1 LPQLHIQM
9 VADKPAS
16 EKHDLLASL
25 IAQLNDFVV
34 VICDA
39 GGVIRSWHEGIRSQ
53 LGYSAA
59 DFVGRPLAELFRM
72 EPNAG
77 GQKPDTE
84 VFSIANKVGEPVIVS
99 AVTIAMEPLFGDSKG
114 FVKVIRGLTS
124 VNDTASAS
132 RALLEALEHS
142 NVLIR
147 RWDGVI
153 EHWSDGCE
161 RLYGYSAAEA
171 VGRNVHELLQTVYPV
186 PLDQMQVQLKQTG
199 SWLGELKQVSKYG
212 ATVYVSAQLV
222 LLGKRHDSEPLIVST
237 HSDISAQLQMRQ
249 DLVSA
254 NARLKSMAIELERS
268 NQELEEFARIASH
281 DLSAPI
287 TTTGWL
293 VDLLTSRH
301 GHSLNEEGKSCLK
314 QISLSLA
321 RMSDLVEA
329 VLQHAKVG
337 TSAIGASEEADTELA
352 LEAALE
358 NLRRDIETSGA
369 RISYLRLPPLLIG
382 QQPLTQLFQ
391 NLLSNA
397 IKYRSPGVAPAI
409 SIRAEWTEG
418 LWQIAVSD
426 NGIGVEPQWRERI
439 FQPMQRLHGSEIAGS
454 GIGLATCRKI
464 VDRAGGRIWV
474 EPNNGAGSTFYFV
487 LPSLSM
493 EEVPLPIATEK
504 ST

>member
-1 LPQLHIQM
+1 M
-9 VADKPAS
+9 VADKPTS

-39 GGVIRSWHEGIRSQ
+39 DGVIRSWHEGIQSQ
-53 LGYSAA
+53 FGYSAA
-59 DFVGRPLAELFRM
+59 DFVGRRLPELFPV
-72 EPNAG
+72 EPTAG
-77 GQKPDTE
+77 GEMRDME
-84 VFSIANKVGEPVIVS
+84 VFSLASKVGEPVIVS
-99 AVTIAMEPLFGDSKG
+99 AVTIPMEPLFGDAKG
-114 FVKVIRGLTS
+114 FVKVIRGITS
-124 VNDTASAS
+124 VNDTAIAS

-147 RWDGVI
+147 RWNGVI

-161 RLYGYSAAEA
+161 RLYGYTASDA
-171 VGRNVHELLQTVYPV
+171 VGMNLHELLQTEYPIS
-186 PLDQMQVQLKQTG
+186 LEQMQAQLKQNK
-199 SWLGELKQVSKYG
+199 SWRGELKQVSKYG
-212 ATVYVSAQLV
+212 TTVYVSAQLV
-222 LLGKRHDSEPLIVST
+222 LLGKGHDSEPLIVST

-249 DLVSA
+249 ELVSA

-301 GHSLNEEGKSCLK
+301 GHNLNEEGQKCLK
-314 QISLSLA
+314 QISLSVA
-321 RMSDLVEA
+321 RMADLVEA

-337 TSAIGASEEADTELA
+337 TSAIGSSEEADAELA

-369 RISYLRLPPLLIG
+369 RIAYVRLPPLLIG

-397 IKYRSPGVAPAI
+397 IKYRRPGVVPTI
-409 SIRAEWTEG
+409 SISAQWTDG
-418 LWQIAVSD
+418 LWQIAVTD

-439 FQPMQRLHGSEIAGS
+439 FQPMQRLHGAEIAGS

-474 EPNNGAGSTFYFV
+474 EPNTAAGSTFYFV

-493 EEVPLPIATEK
+493 QEQQLQTTTEK